1 MKWTVVALLMAGVAG
16 AQDDEVVFRSDTTL
30 VRVDVQVL
38 DRDNRPVTGLEREAF
53 LFREQGQ

>member
-16 AQDDEVVFRSDTTL
+16 AQDEVVFRSDTTL